1 MTKLGDLLERA
12 MQVIVALRW
21 GAHHTGE
28 VHPEVEAEV
37 RATLSQ
43 LYGAKCDVDQSP
55 PVDQAGGDAPEAAAG
70 RGDDI

>member
-1 MTKLGDLLERA
+1 MSKLGQLLERA

-37 RATLSQ
+37 RKTLSE
-43 LYGAKCDVDQSP
+43 LYGAKSEVDE
-55 PVDQAGGDAPEAAAG
+55 VKADEAAPDPAQSSG
-70 RGDDI
+70 LER

>member
-1 MTKLGDLLERA
+1 MSKMAELLERA

-37 RATLSQ
+37 RETLSQ
-43 LYGAKCDVDQSP
+43 LYGAKRDAEHEPATETP
-55 PVDQAGGDAPEAAAG
+55 PAAEDA
-70 RGDDI
+70 RRDD

>member
-1 MTKLGDLLERA
+1 MSKMAELLERA

-37 RATLSQ
+37 RETLSQ
-43 LYGAKCDVDQSP
+43 LYGAKR
-55 PVDQAGGDAPEAAAG
+55 DAELGPATEALPAVEDA
-70 RGDDI
+70 RQDE

>member
-1 MTKLGDLLERA
+1 MSKMAELLERA

-37 RATLSQ
+37 RETLSQ
-43 LYGAKCDVDQSP
+43 LYGAKR
-55 PVDQAGGDAPEAAAG
+55 DAEHGPANEALPAAEYP
-70 RGDDI
+70 RRDE

>member
-1 MTKLGDLLERA
+1 MSKMGQLLERA

-37 RATLSQ
+37 RETLSQ
-43 LYGAKCDVDQSP
+43 LYGAKRDVDALDP
-55 PVDQAGGDAPEAAAG
+55 DEGAPDAAQAPG
-70 RGDDI
+70 RER

>member
-1 MTKLGDLLERA
+1 MSKMAELLERA

-37 RATLSQ
+37 RETLSQ
-43 LYGAKCDVDQSP
+43 LYGAKR
-55 PVDQAGGDAPEAAAG
+55 DAEHEPATGELPATEDA
-70 RGDDI
+70 RRDE